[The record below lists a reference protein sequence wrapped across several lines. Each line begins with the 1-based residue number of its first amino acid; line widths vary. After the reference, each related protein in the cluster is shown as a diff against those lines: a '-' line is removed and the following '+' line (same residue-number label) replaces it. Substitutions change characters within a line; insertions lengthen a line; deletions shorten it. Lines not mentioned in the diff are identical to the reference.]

1 MNNEK
6 DSQHIEIDTKN
17 LANLLIK
24 LVVFAGYTGLVFL
37 AADTFNWLGDGLVAT
52 DLLTLGAELGGALVI
67 ANASDPLK

>member
-6 DSQHIEIDTKN
+6 GPQHTEIDTKN
-17 LANLLIK
+17 LANLLMK
-24 LVVFAGYTGLVFL
+24 LAILAGYTGLVFL

-67 ANASDPLK
+67 ANAGDPLK